1 MGLFSKND
9 KWKITKNIQMVV
21 LKEFLRTVQKKK
33 LEQQKR
39 VVYDF
44 LDLMKLRVVYGN
56 LKNNI
61 KKSIKSFGNK
71 NYILFL
77 RKWF

>member
-9 KWKITKNIQMVV
+9 KGKINKKYSDGSFERI
-21 LKEFLRTVQKKK
+21 LRTVQKKK

-44 LDLMKLRVVYGN
+44 LRVDEVKGSIWESKEQYQG
-56 LKNNI
+56 KH
-61 KKSIKSFGNK
+61 KKFWK
-71 NYILFL
+71 
-77 RKWF
+77 

>member
-1 MGLFSKND
+1 L
-9 KWKITKNIQMVV
+9 VV

-44 LDLMKLRVVYGN
+44 LRLDEVKSSIWESKEQYQG
-56 LKNNI
+56 KY
-61 KKSIKSFGNK
+61 KKF
-71 NYILFL
+71 
-77 RKWF
+77 WE

>member
-33 LEQQKR
+33 LEQQKKGC
-39 VVYDF
+39 
-44 LDLMKLRVVYGN
+44 LW
-56 LKNNI
+56 
-61 KKSIKSFGNK
+61 
-71 NYILFL
+71 FL
-77 RKWF
+77 RLDGVKGSILESKEQYQRKHKKFWK